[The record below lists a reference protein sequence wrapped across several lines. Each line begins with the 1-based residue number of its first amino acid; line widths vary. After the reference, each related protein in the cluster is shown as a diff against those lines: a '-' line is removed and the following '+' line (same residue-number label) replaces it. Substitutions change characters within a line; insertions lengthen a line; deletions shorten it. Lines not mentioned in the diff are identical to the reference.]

1 MISVQKYE
9 STVICR
15 LLKFM
20 IIIRMLRTAFRDMSC
35 KKQLK
40 PALRERKIRNSFIN
54 KASRIRI
61 KIWGNL

>member
-15 LLKFM
+15 PLKFM
-20 IIIRMLRTAFRDMSC
+20 IIIRMLRTVFQTIIC

-40 PALRERKIRNSFIN
+40 PALRELRIRRSFIS

-61 KIWGNL
+61 EIWGNL